1 MQYRIPS
8 LLVVAVPLVALV
20 GLPPLATHDKA
31 APDARE
37 YVLTVEGMT

>member
-1 MQYRIPS
+1 MMHRIPF
-8 LLVVAVPLVALV
+8 LAVMAVFASA
-20 GLPPLATHDKA
+20 GLPLLAADDKA

>member
-1 MQYRIPS
+1 MLSRIPS
-8 LLVVAVPLVALV
+8 LLVVVAVVTLV
-20 GLPPLATHDKA
+20 GLPPLAAHDKA

>member
-1 MQYRIPS
+1 MRSRVPS
-8 LLVVAVPLVALV
+8 LLAVAVALVALV
-20 GLPPLATHDKA
+20 GLPLPTPHARA

>member
-1 MQYRIPS
+1 MLSRIPS
-8 LLVVAVPLVALV
+8 LLAVVAVVTLV
-20 GLPPLATHDKA
+20 GLPLPAAHAKA

>member
-1 MQYRIPS
+1 MLSRIPS
-8 LLVVAVPLVALV
+8 LLVVAVALVALV
-20 GLPPLATHDKA
+20 GLPLLAAHDKA